1 MATSDRHLQLSPTT
15 SYYLRRLVHQNLDC
29 LQSILVQESKRGFD
43 PLSDL
48 NATLELLYGETPKIN
63 GAVQELERLTKYHQM
78 LSSQG
83 SLHRQELDKTQKDI
97 FSALGFNQRQTGDGE
112 SKAMILIVD
121 DRPENIRLLSVA
133 LNRQGYR
140 VESLDNS
147 AMAVSTAK
155 SLKPDLILLDIMMP
169 MMDGYEVCQNLK
181 ADPSTCDVPV
191 IFVSAVTNVMDK
203 VKGFRAGAVDYIT
216 KPFQF
221 DEVLARV
228 EHQLKIQNLRRRLED
243 QNVRLQQEIVDRQK
257 ASHQLALLQTALE
270 SISQYYFF
278 CDERGRILHS
288 SRSASQVLGYSPKEL
303 RSLTLQQLEPTLTPE
318 QWQICWQNLQRDGY
332 LTILVNPVTKAGVA
346 NPVHFYCTS
355 LVYDDHP
362 YAYIA
367 AYQPTTPTDPLG
379 PEVDLQEP
387 EGEPAEDPGVA
398 LGGVEQGG
406 PRDWKQ
412 WRF

>member
-15 SYYLRRLVHQNLDC
+15 SYYLRKLVHQNLDC

-83 SLHRQELDKTQKDI
+83 SLHRQEMDKTQKNI
-97 FSALGFNQRQTGDGE
+97 FSTLGFNQRQTGEEE
-112 SKAMILIVD
+112 SKATILIVD

-147 AMAVSTAK
+147 AMAVPTAK

-169 MMDGYEVCQNLK
+169 MVDGYEVCQNLK
-181 ADPSTCDVPV
+181 ADPSTCDIPV

-228 EHQLKIQNLRRRLED
+228 EHQLKIQSLRRRLED
-243 QNVRLQQEIVDRQK
+243 QNIRLQQEIVDRQK

-278 CDERGRILHS
+278 CDQRGRVLQ
-288 SRSASQVLGYSPKEL
+288 ASHTASKVLGYSPKEL
-303 RSLTLQQLEPTLTPE
+303 RQLTIQELEPNITTDLWENYWKTLQQ
-318 QWQICWQNLQRDGY
+318 DGY
-332 LTILVNPVTKAGVA
+332 LTFPANPKAKTGLTY
-346 NPVHFYCTS
+346 PVHFYCTS
-355 LVYDDHP
+355 LVYDSHP
-362 YAYIA
+362 YIYIA
-367 AYQPTTPTDPLG
+367 AYQPTTPTDPNLG
-379 PEVDLQEP
+379 TE
-387 EGEPAEDPGVA
+387 EGSNN
-398 LGGVEQGG
+398 
-406 PRDWKQ
+406 
-412 WRF
+412 